1 MTGTDIRVF
10 FDNLRTINERYLKPC
25 DGEYKLIEEYRSFN
39 DIPTIELL
47 RDAYDLLAHAIVS
60 ESGNLDEY
68 LNTLKKAR
76 VRTICELVIAGCID
90 LITTPDLRI
99 LDTDK
104 ADIKNQLLGIHQ
116 ELTSTKREVDSPNP
130 VSNDRL
136 EQLINLWEAERR
148 KIEAHC
154 KKYGLIQS

>member
-10 FDNLRTINERYLKPC
+10 FDNLRAINERYLKPC
-25 DGEYKLIEEYRSFN
+25 DGEYKLIEEYRPFN

-47 RDAYDLLAHAIVS
+47 RDAYDSLACAIIS
-60 ESGNLDEY
+60 ENGNLDNY

-76 VRTICELVIAGCID
+76 VRTICELVIAGCVD

-99 LDTDK
+99 NDNDK
-104 ADIKNQLLGIHQ
+104 AAIKNQLLDIHQ
-116 ELTSTKREVDSPNP
+116 KLTSTKKETDEPNS

-136 EQLINLWEAERR
+136 EQLIKQWETE
-148 KIEAHC
+148 KNNIEAHC
-154 KKYGLIQS
+154 KKYGLI